1 MGGTTFFL
9 WKGQD
14 TPLGIREMCIRGIR
28 RNKVLLA
35 SIYLKNGQDKTC
47 SPFDD
52 NIFKNSYTTLS
63 QFSGWTLEKIANLAQ
78 NVHLLAANG
87 PGKKRY
93 LCTFV
98 KYFHA

>member
-1 MGGTTFFL
+1 M
-9 WKGQD
+9 KQD
-14 TPLGIREMCIRGIR
+14 
-28 RNKVLLA
+28 
-35 SIYLKNGQDKTC
+35 
-47 SPFDD
+47 FDD

-98 KYFHA
+98 KYFHAWVSLNQGTTQYIDAKIVFKYKRAQSSTTSMSELCQDIN